1 MESRDVIFYKNK
13 FFIIPKSINSQKDDK
28 LIEFGQK
35 HNANNEQNQLRMCK
49 KKIRTK
55 TSFGQDFLVY

>member
-1 MESRDVIFYKNK
+1 MESRDAIFYKNK

-28 LIEFGQK
+28 LIEFDQK

-49 KKIRTK
+49 KKKELKNPLDQI
-55 TSFGQDFLVY
+55 L